1 MEDTVRGATR
11 FWRLLPLLYL
21 AQAAFLLVFLSFPAN
36 IVPAVVFLVLGLGQW
51 SMGKFLV
58 GESYP
63 QLPANQYREIY
74 RY

>member
-21 AQAAFLLVFLSFPAN
+21 AHAAFLLFFLSFPAN

-51 SMGKFLV
+51 GMGKFL
-58 GESYP
+58 G
-63 QLPANQYREIY
+63 QLPPWRTQALQHQKAT
-74 RY
+74 